1 MGRHRK
7 TRTFILCQRSN
18 VWEMDPSHHHHGST
32 DMGDGGGDS
41 PMCSMNMPFTWDTNN
56 LCIVFSQWRVTG
68 TFSLVISILAVM
80 ALTAGYEAIRETS
93 RNYEARQAERIESA
107 PPNPSVAVGEQ
118 SSLLPLTAG
127 NTAEAEEKKG
137 KIIKAALY
145 GIQVFYPFFIML
157 LFMTYNGWIML
168 AVGFGAFFGYLMFG
182 QASIDKSAAC
192 H

>member
-1 MGRHRK
+1 
-7 TRTFILCQRSN
+7 
-18 VWEMDPSHHHHGST
+18 MDHSHHNHGGM

-41 PMCSMNMPFTWDTNN
+41 PMCSMNMLFTWDTNN

-80 ALTAGYEAIRETS
+80 ALTAGYEAIREMS

-107 PPNPSVAVGEQ
+107 PPNPSIAVGEQ
-118 SSLLPLTAG
+118 SSLLWMTAG
-127 NTAEAEEKKG
+127 NAAEAEEKKG
-137 KIIKAALY
+137 KIVKAALY
-145 GIQVFYPFFIML
+145 GIQVFYSFFIML

>member
-1 MGRHRK
+1 
-7 TRTFILCQRSN
+7 
-18 VWEMDPSHHHHGST
+18 MDHSHHNHGGM

-41 PMCSMNMPFTWDTNN
+41 PMCSMNMLFTWDTNN

-93 RNYEARQAERIESA
+93 RNYEARQAERIESS
-107 PPNPSVAVGEQ
+107 PR
-118 SSLLPLTAG
+118 

-137 KIIKAALY
+137 KVVKAALY
-145 GIQVFYPFFIML
+145 GIQVFYSFFIML

-168 AVGFGAFFGYLMFG
+168 AVGFGAFFGYLIFG

>member
-1 MGRHRK
+1 
-7 TRTFILCQRSN
+7 
-18 VWEMDPSHHHHGST
+18 MDPSHHHHGST

-41 PMCSMNMPFTWDTNN
+41 PMCSMNMLFTWDTNN

-107 PPNPSVAVGEQ
+107 PQKTRKLMLDLKTSFVKANPSIAVGEQ

-137 KIIKAALY
+137 KVVKAALY
-145 GIQVFYPFFIML
+145 GIQVFYSFFIM
-157 LFMTYNGWIML
+157 
-168 AVGFGAFFGYLMFG
+168 
-182 QASIDKSAAC
+182 
-192 H
+192 